1 MKRLVALTLSVLMA
15 GSLLTGCTASE
26 SNASDT
32 NSGGEGEKV
41 QIRIMT
47 RASGTQPFDLAF
59 QDMVKK
65 FQEEN
70 PDIEIIDESISDE
83 GSYNDKL
90 KTDIASGDLPD
101 LFRIQGSVNL
111 KPYIESGLIMNVDE
125 ILESDPEWA
134 SGFAEGSFDKWRF
147 DDIEGTYGIPFESYP
162 MGFFY
167 NTELFEQ
174 AGITETPET
183 WTEFLDCIEKL
194 KAIGVTPISLGSK
207 DIWRAGHMQNAIM
220 YRYCGVQKVIDIG
233 SREAKWTDPEVVEAW
248 QKFADLVNMGAFTPN
263 SPGVSYEQDKT
274 DFLSGKAAMNYDGAY
289 FVGEVA
295 ESELDGKVSVFPFP
309 SFEEKPEYAD
319 NYRQTLNAY
328 LLNAKTEGA
337 EKEALIK
344 FVKFITVKEASQY
357 YVDKALYG
365 VPRTDVEI
373 DPATVGQ
380 LYTDLMALNELV
392 KVPGSDA
399 FDYDPISSMQDVT
412 RNAAVSIFLGT
423 SPEEACQTIQAEIED
438 QEG

>member
-274 DFLSGKAAMNYDGAY
+274 DWSDII
-289 FVGEVA
+289 
-295 ESELDGKVSVFPFP
+295 
-309 SFEEKPEYAD
+309 KPH
-319 NYRQTLNAY
+319 T
-328 LLNAKTEGA
+328 
-337 EKEALIK
+337 
-344 FVKFITVKEASQY
+344 
-357 YVDKALYG
+357 
-365 VPRTDVEI
+365 
-373 DPATVGQ
+373 
-380 LYTDLMALNELV
+380 
-392 KVPGSDA
+392 
-399 FDYDPISSMQDVT
+399 
-412 RNAAVSIFLGT
+412 
-423 SPEEACQTIQAEIED
+423 
-438 QEG
+438 

>member
-207 DIWRAGHMQNAIM
+207 DMPCPCWRSGPH
-220 YRYCGVQKVIDIG
+220 RYQQYWKSTLDVQKSAHEMMFCG
-233 SREAKWTDPEVVEAW
+233 
-248 QKFADLVNMGAFTPN
+248 
-263 SPGVSYEQDKT
+263 
-274 DFLSGKAAMNYDGAY
+274 
-289 FVGEVA
+289 
-295 ESELDGKVSVFPFP
+295 
-309 SFEEKPEYAD
+309 
-319 NYRQTLNAY
+319 
-328 LLNAKTEGA
+328 
-337 EKEALIK
+337 
-344 FVKFITVKEASQY
+344 
-357 YVDKALYG
+357 
-365 VPRTDVEI
+365 
-373 DPATVGQ
+373 
-380 LYTDLMALNELV
+380 
-392 KVPGSDA
+392 
-399 FDYDPISSMQDVT
+399 
-412 RNAAVSIFLGT
+412 
-423 SPEEACQTIQAEIED
+423 
-438 QEG
+438 